1 MAHGIAALSS
11 ERHYMGS
18 FTSGAYATNRDQR
31 PDYDTRPSEETRAR
45 WQANELANRTR
56 YLREQDVLGLV
67 IDCHEAKEE
76 LALIDSKLSS
86 LQEAVKQSEALQGSA
101 ETPVR
106 EAITLLEA
114 RHAEALAARQALSS
128 QLRSL
133 GISPKEEA
141 EIWRELTRRE
151 AEAVAC

>member
-1 MAHGIAALSS
+1 M
-11 ERHYMGS
+11 
-18 FTSGAYATNRDQR
+18 
-31 PDYDTRPSEETRAR
+31 
-45 WQANELANRTR
+45 
-56 YLREQDVLGLV
+56 LGLV

-76 LALIDSKLSS
+76 LALIDAKLSG
-86 LQEAVKQSEALQGSA
+86 LQETAGQKDALQGDEAAS
-101 ETPVR
+101 VR

-114 RHAEALAARQALSS
+114 RHVEALAVRQALSS

-151 AEAVAC
+151 AEEAAR

>member
-18 FTSGAYATNRDQR
+18 FTSGAYATNRDLR

-76 LALIDSKLSS
+76 LALIDAKLSG
-86 LQEAVKQSEALQGSA
+86 LQETAGQKDALQGDEAAS
-101 ETPVR
+101 VR

-114 RHAEALAARQALSS
+114 RHVEALAVRRALSS

-151 AEAVAC
+151 AEEAAR

>member
-18 FTSGAYATNRDQR
+18 FTSGAYATNRDLR

-76 LALIDSKLSS
+76 LALIDAKLSG
-86 LQEAVKQSEALQGSA
+86 LQETAGQKDAPQGSEAASVL
-101 ETPVR
+101 

-114 RHAEALAARQALSS
+114 RHVEALAVRQALSS

-151 AEAVAC
+151 AEEASR

>member
-18 FTSGAYATNRDQR
+18 FTSGAYATNRDLR

-76 LALIDSKLSS
+76 LALIDAKLSG
-86 LQEAVKQSEALQGSA
+86 LQETAGQKDALQGNEAAS
-101 ETPVR
+101 VR
-106 EAITLLEA
+106 EAIA
-114 RHAEALAARQALSS
+114 VRQALSS

-151 AEAVAC
+151 AEEAAR